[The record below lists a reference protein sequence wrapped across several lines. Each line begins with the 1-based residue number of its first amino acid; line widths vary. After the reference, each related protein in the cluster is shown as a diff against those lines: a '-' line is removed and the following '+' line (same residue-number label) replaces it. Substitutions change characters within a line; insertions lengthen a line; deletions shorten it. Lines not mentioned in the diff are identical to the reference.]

1 MRTRGAPSW
10 TCPWCERVVPA
21 RETRCHCGC
30 DRAVAEAKVA
40 SEAAE
45 SEGGVGGGRALL
57 AILLVGM
64 CGFIFYTALRQRRR
78 AEDAA
83 AAAES
88 ERRRSAAASTPPGSA
103 GSPDAA
109 APPMP
114 QGYTPP
120 AGWMSAPP
128 RPAAPPLPIPS
139 LSPKLTEGSPT
150 PSSMEEEWEKA
161 SALLEPPLQKIAAGT
176 GALRASYERF
186 AAQCLAPN
194 PTAIAGSWLE
204 AMKNAPL
211 RPGIQVVEGGLDCLG
226 SRETLVGRAS
236 QLRSALSTAADTGR
250 TNRVLPGHWRKLMA
264 AHQLEML
271 EQF

>member
-45 SEGGVGGGRALL
+45 SEGVGGGRVLL
-57 AILLVGM
+57 AILLVAM
-64 CGFIFYTALRQRRR
+64 CGVVAYTALRQRMQ

-83 AAAES
+83 AAAEL
-88 ERRRSAAASTPPGSA
+88 ERRRNAAASTPTGSVV
-103 GSPDAA
+103 SPDAS

-120 AGWMSAPP
+120 AGWVAALP
-128 RPAAPPLPIPS
+128 RPAATPVPS
-139 LSPKLTEGSPT
+139 PSPSPKGPEGSPT

-161 SALLEPPLQKIAAGT
+161 SALLEPPLQKIAAGS
-176 GALRASYERF
+176 GALQASYQRF
-186 AAQCLAPN
+186 ASQCLDSA
-194 PTAIAGSWLE
+194 AASGGSWLE
-204 AMKNAPL
+204 AMRNAPL
-211 RPGIQVVEGGLDCLG
+211 RPGIQVVEGGLDCVG
-226 SRETLVGRAS
+226 ARDTLVGRAN
-236 QLRSALSTAADTGR
+236 QLRSEMSAAADSAR
-250 TNRVLPGHWRKLMA
+250 TNGILPGHWRKLVA
-264 AHQLEML
+264 AHQLEMW
-271 EQF
+271 E